1 MARSLLNLLE
11 SGDVSR
17 RREEHSMTT
26 LHALR
31 HVSSAV
37 HHAEAL
43 ADEAEDLGNLA
54 LAARLRERAA
64 AVAADLEA
72 AVQAIDDVTPAR
84 DQRAR
89 AHLSLNSVYGEV
101 TLRLEQIFAPEVAS
115 RLSPGGHLD
124 VAERARFRQRHLPPR
139 PASPHAGAEE
149 ALEDLRALLERALF
163 SYDAAV
169 DDYLL
174 ACADAQS
181 KKDRV
186 IVKSQ
191 ALRVELERAKQG
203 LLIQAPVDSDV
214 YKRIRRRTV
223 RTKRARWLD
232 EAKAQRLLADAFA

>member
-1 MARSLLNLLE
+1 
-11 SGDVSR
+11 
-17 RREEHSMTT
+17 MTT

-43 ADEAEDLGNLA
+43 ADEACDLGATPLGN
-54 LAARLRERAA
+54 RLRERAT

-72 AVQAIDDVTPAR
+72 AVQAIDDVAPAR
-84 DQRAR
+84 DARAR
-89 AHLSLNSVYGEV
+89 EHLMLNTVYNEV
-101 TLRLEQIFAPEVAS
+101 TLRLEQIFPPEQAS

-124 VAERARFRQRHLPPR
+124 VAERARFRLRHLPP
-139 PASPHAGAEE
+139 PDGNE
-149 ALEDLRALLERALF
+149 ALEEVRALLERALF

-169 DDYLL
+169 DVYLL
-174 ACADAQS
+174 ACAEAQS

-191 ALRVELERAKQG
+191 ALRVELERAKHG
-203 LLIQAPVDSDV
+203 LLVQAPVDSDI
-214 YKRIRRRTV
+214 YRRIRRRTV